1 MLLKLIVIKSPGTLC
16 RIERNRIRILT
27 KITLPPFSVKEST
40 STYSGLTITTQTPAS
55 CVGEFGTLTVQRLL
69 SARWVVIW
77 GSIQGKGSD
86 YSLTHELGPTQIIFC
101 LLH

>member
-1 MLLKLIVIKSPGTLC
+1 MIQM
-16 RIERNRIRILT
+16 LT
-27 KITLPPFSVKEST
+27 KITLPPFSVKKST
-40 STYSGLTITTQTPAS
+40 STYSGLTITIQTLPS
-55 CVGEFGTLTVQRLL
+55 CVGEFRTLTVQRLL

-86 YSLTHELGPTQIIFC
+86 DSLTHELGPTQVIFC